1 MQRLTKTNTLDE
13 LFSGVKP
20 NRPSYQEL
28 WERLQSIEYALGD
41 EYEIEDIYTLK
52 RTRFDLACA
61 QARADNA
68 VRDMEALMWKSNDGC
83 LICAHCKQTSM
94 EPFTKTGCELGGK
107 EFCSPKWRAR

>member
-1 MQRLTKTNTLDE
+1 MKRLTKINTLEE
-13 LFSGVKP
+13 LFSDVPKGG
-20 NRPSYQEL
+20 PSYREL
-28 WERLQSIEYALGD
+28 WERLYRIEYALGD

-52 RTRFDLACA
+52 RKRADLAFA
-61 QARADNA
+61 KARADNA

-107 EFCSPKWRAR
+107 EFCSPKWRGR